1 SAPRRRWRLPVVVRG
16 ELPDKTMFA
25 SLVMATRAVRCPV
38 AGHPSPPGRGTR
50 GHPDILRWRA
60 RLPGPERRPL
70 CSGGMRGRNP
80 EHFGQSLSRRGK
92 WIIGAICAGAL
103 VIFAGVGVW
112 SGLHQGSYDQSRN
125 GCINLSVVSSTG
137 GAVIH

>member
-1 SAPRRRWRLPVVVRG
+1 
-16 ELPDKTMFA
+16 M
-25 SLVMATRAVRCPV
+25 
-38 AGHPSPPGRGTR
+38 
-50 GHPDILRWRA
+50 
-60 RLPGPERRPL
+60 RRPL

-103 VIFAGVGVW
+103 VIFAGIGVW

-137 GAVIH
+137 GAVVHACGGKARTICRSAYSHTDSRSRETQTQCKLAGINS